1 MKEIILNEKVI
12 TSIDVTN
19 PLDVITIRIGED
31 VEEISDEAFEGLYN
45 LHNIYISENNKLR
58 RIGKRVCK
66 NCVSLK
72 NINLED
78 CDKLEEID
86 DEAFSN
92 CTNISIIRLPNSVKR
107 IGKKAFEKSG
117 IINIRLSS
125 ELKEIDDE
133 AFSDC
138 RSLTFIIIPSETKV
152 SDEAFSSTDT
162 EIIQINSDTNTDM
175 GIESN
180 NEPDSIE
187 NKENVIIINQE
198 GKILSVPIREKPLYI
213 FSHEFGIEYLAG
225 KYLNTF
231 IEDKAMNWALS
242 NSLATIYM
250 VDTYSEIFDI
260 LGFPNDLSIKQV
272 ETIKA
277 ILGTH
282 KDNIVYGV
290 LEIIDGHVK
299 RSCDDTELTAGTYI
313 NNFENIV
320 TNNCRI
326 NYLNNLNTTPKGP
339 KKN

>member
-1 MKEIILNEKVI
+1 MDEIILNERVI
-12 TSIDVTN
+12 TSIDVAN
-19 PLDVITIRIGED
+19 PLDIITIRIGED

-92 CTNISIIRLPNSVKR
+92 CTNIPIIRLSNSVKR
-107 IGKKAFEKSG
+107 IGKKAFKKSG

-162 EIIQINSDTNTDM
+162 EIIQINSATNTDM

-180 NEPDSIE
+180 NESDSII
-187 NKENVIIINQE
+187 NKENVIMINHE
-198 GKILSVPIREKPLYI
+198 GKILSVPIREMPLYI
-213 FSHEFGIEYLAG
+213 FSHEFGIEYIAA
-225 KYLNTF
+225 KYMDTF
-231 IEDKAMNWALS
+231 IEADAINWALS
-242 NSLATIYM
+242 NDLAIMFM
-250 VDTYSEIFDI
+250 VDSYSDVFDI
-260 LGFPNDLSIKQV
+260 LGFPNDLSSDQIKV
-272 ETIKA
+272 MKE
-277 ILGTH
+277 ILETH
-282 KDNIVYGV
+282 KENIVFGV
-290 LEIIDGHVK
+290 LEKIDGKVK
-299 RSCDDTELTAGTYI
+299 RSCDDEERTAKDFLE
-313 NNFENIV
+313 NFDSIITNGCNIK
-320 TNNCRI
+320 
-326 NYLNNLNTTPKGP
+326 YLEKIKSESKG
-339 KKN
+339 K